1 MPLATIRFR
10 FSQRFPFPARAVYD
24 WSIDY
29 QPDDMKRLGR
39 KGRRKIERLNEDTV
53 LLTDTFVMEDG
64 GRVAKQKLICLYP
77 ERLSWTNTHTKGPS
91 RHSQFLYEIV
101 PEGEDACRLDFTG
114 RQIVS
119 LDAIDARQKA
129 QLARSLRQEDSAM
142 WKNLA
147 RAIAADLGASGGKR
161 PRGR

>member
-1 MPLATIRFR
+1 
-10 FSQRFPFPARAVYD
+10 
-24 WSIDY
+24 
-29 QPDDMKRLGR
+29 MKRLGR
-39 KGRRKIERLNEDTV
+39 KGRRKIEHLNEDTL

-129 QLARSLRQEDSAM
+129 QLASDLRREDSAM
-142 WKNLA
+142 WKQLA
-147 RAIAADLGASGGKR
+147 RAMAADFGAA
-161 PRGR
+161 GRNRTRRR